1 MLDDGWGGREGRCG
15 GVLEYSCRAGGG
27 VAQVA
32 FGAPIG
38 GVLFTLE
45 EASAYFPPKTMWRSM
60 FCAII
65 AAITLQKINILR
77 YERRGAG
84 WRRTG

>member
-1 MLDDGWGGREGRCG
+1 M
-15 GVLEYSCRAGGG
+15 
-27 VAQVA
+27 
-32 FGAPIG
+32 
-38 GVLFTLE
+38 LFTLE

-77 YERRGAG
+77 CERARAG
-84 WRRTG
+84 VVQDGVTSEGEGIGG